1 MIPSTFQAMFY
12 SRTRCWWCCGLG
24 NAMAEFSRRH
34 TVEGTQDEMQS
45 RSPLENHLIA
55 IAKLTDERRN
65 SAKEKL
71 VPS

>member
-1 MIPSTFQAMFY
+1 
-12 SRTRCWWCCGLG
+12 
-24 NAMAEFSRRH
+24 MAEFSRRH

-65 SAKEKL
+65 SAKRKARP
-71 VPS
+71 VIKSDS